1 MEKIALIEINVNH
14 ISMSLADVN
23 KNKSYTVY
31 DNIVMPINLGADIET
46 NEIIKPNMSESA
58 VQILTIFKEMCEAKG
73 IADVIAVGNS
83 ALKKAKN
90 HEGFVNEI
98 FTATGFK
105 LNIIPENEEIN
116 YIYTSVINTFNRP
129 KGLIINV
136 STMSTQILHY
146 NRRNVL
152 NVTVLPFGSV
162 NATEYLDREGLEQK
176 DLYNLI
182 CDKLKD
188 VDYIRNL
195 EEEFDVVLTGNVALN
210 VSSLAR
216 RAKRYPLAVDHN
228 MVVNNTEF
236 EKIYSALNTAGV
248 SKNSKIKGVSLID
261 SPNLLSG
268 MTILKAIL
276 DQVNKNEFCV
286 SQYSLKEGLL
296 LNYALP
302 ITLEKPISDN
312 LGYSL
317 QELNEHYNRPD
328 NNAEHVYNL
337 SMLLFKQLKVL
348 HKLNRMYVKV
358 LRVASY
364 LYDSGK
370 RISGVNVE
378 KNAFEVIIN
387 SEIYGVSHRD
397 LVLAGFTAMMT
408 DPDNFNLADWVKY
421 KDIVSE
427 DDLVAVKKLAVI
439 LKLACDL
446 DCTGF
451 GRILDINC
459 DILGDSVIMKT
470 ITETP
475 VVLEIKAGMLNA
487 NEFKKAF
494 GKNLEIL

>member
-1 MEKIALIEINVNH
+1 
-14 ISMSLADVN
+14 MSLVDVN

-31 DNIVMPINLGADIET
+31 DKLTMPIDLGSEIDT
-46 NEIIKPNMSESA
+46 NEIIKPNMSENA
-58 VQILTIFKEMCEAKG
+58 VQILTIMKEICESKG
-73 IADVIAVGNS
+73 VSDVIAIGNS
-83 ALKKAKN
+83 ALQKAKN

-105 LNIIPENEEIN
+105 LNIIPETDEIN
-116 YIYTSVINTFNRP
+116 YVYTSVINTFNRP
-129 KGLIINV
+129 KGLIINI
-136 STMSTQILHY
+136 STMTTQILHY

-152 NVTVLPFGSV
+152 NVYTLPFGSV
-162 NATEYLDREGLEQK
+162 NATEYLNREGLEQK

-182 CDKLKD
+182 ADKVANL
-188 VDYIRNL
+188 DYISSL
-195 EEEFDVVLTGNVALN
+195 EDEFDVVVTGNIALN
-210 VSSLAR
+210 VSSLTR
-216 RAKRYPLAVDHN
+216 RAKRYPLSVDHN
-228 MVVNNTEF
+228 MVIARTDF
-236 EKIYSALNTAGV
+236 EKVYNALNGVGV
-248 SKNSKIKGVSLID
+248 SKNSKIKGVSAID
-261 SPNLLSG
+261 SPYLLSG
-268 MTILKAIL
+268 MTILKAIY
-276 DQVNKNEFCV
+276 DKVNKEEFCI
-286 SQYSLKEGLL
+286 SQYGLTDGML

-370 RISGVNVE
+370 RISSVNVA
-378 KNAFEVIIN
+378 KNCFDVITN
-387 SEIYGVSHRD
+387 SDIYGVSHRD
-397 LVLAGFTAMMT
+397 LVLAGFTAMLT

-421 KDIVSE
+421 KDIVTE

-470 ITETP
+470 VTEMP
-475 VVLEIKAGMLNA
+475 VVLEIKSGMLNA